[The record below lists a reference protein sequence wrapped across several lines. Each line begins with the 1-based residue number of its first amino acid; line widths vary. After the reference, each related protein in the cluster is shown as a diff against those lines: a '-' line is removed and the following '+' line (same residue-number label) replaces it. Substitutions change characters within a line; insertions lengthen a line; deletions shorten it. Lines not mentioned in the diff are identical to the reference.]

1 MIADLVTQN
10 NRNVISG
17 RSGDQESEVKESAD
31 SSLLEAQGQDPPF
44 SLLAPAAARAPWLVS
59 TALQPLPLSSQS
71 LLFSYRS

>member
-17 RSGDQESEVKESAD
+17 RSGDQESEVKVSAD
-31 SSLLEAQGQDPPF
+31 SSLLEAQGLDPPF
-44 SLLAPAAARAPWLVS
+44 SLLAPVAARAPWLVS
-59 TALQPLPLSSQS
+59 TALPPLPLSPQS